1 MAISTISNR
10 DFERNVA
17 AAKRAAKDGPLFI
30 TEGGEPAY
38 VLLSIKQYQWLTKPR
53 RTVVDA
59 LAMPRAAEI
68 GFEPPR
74 LAIGLHPADFS

>member
-1 MAISTISNR
+1 MVISTISNR

-30 TEGGEPAY
+30 IEGGEPAY
-38 VLLSIKQYQWLTKPR
+38 VLLSIEQYQLLTKR
-53 RTVVDA
+53 RHNIVDA
-59 LAMPRAAEI
+59 LAMPRVAEI

-74 LAIGLHPADFS
+74 LAIGLHPADFA